1 MNMVEKILAKA
12 SGQKEVRPGDVVLA
26 NVDLM
31 IMHDLSANF
40 VMKVFENE
48 MPGETIQH
56 PDRIAFVFDH
66 NFAPATQAAAEALA
80 AVRKFSAKHGIQH
93 LFDCGHGSIHHTIIE
108 ERLWAPGQIIIGCDS
123 HTPVYGALGLFA
135 TGVGNNS
142 MAALGFPYSLGW
154 FRVPEAMRIWFDGE
168 TGPGVAPR
176 DVCQVMLGRLG
187 EDAAV
192 YKAVEY
198 AGPYIQSLAIEDR
211 TLFPLVAIDIGGKCG
226 YVNPDEKTL
235 AFARS
240 TLGDRSFDMPV
251 NDPGTR
257 YAQCIDIDVSKIEP
271 QIACPPTVGN
281 VKPVQEMSGLRIDIA
296 EIGGST
302 GGRLSDI
309 RQLAACFA
317 DRKVHPGV
325 RLQVVPATRGIYS
338 EALREGLFQ
347 VLHDAGANIFPP
359 SCGSNQA
366 YNMGAM
372 AEDEVMV
379 STQARNFPGRNGHP
393 KARHYLG
400 STWTVAAAAINGQI
414 TDPREVF
421 EPGALSLAQSSR

>member
-12 SGQKEVRPGDVVLA
+12 SGKKEVRPGDVVLA

-31 IMHDLSANF
+31 VMHDLSATF

-48 MPGETIQH
+48 LAGETIQD
-56 PDRIAFVFDH
+56 PGRIAFVFDH
-66 NFAPATQAAAEALA
+66 NFAPATQAAAEALH
-80 AVRKFSAKHGIQH
+80 AVRKFAAAHGIKH

-142 MAALGFPYSLGW
+142 MAALGFPHSLGW
-154 FRVPEAMRIWFDGE
+154 FRVPEAMQIWFHGE

-176 DVCQVMLGRLG
+176 DVCQAMLGRLG
-187 EDAAV
+187 EDGAV
-192 YKAVEY
+192 YKAVDY
-198 AGPYIQSLAIEDR
+198 AGPYIQSLSIEDR
-211 TLFPLVAIDIGGKCG
+211 ILFPLVTIDIGGKCG
-226 YVNPDEKTL
+226 YINPDEKTL
-235 AFARS
+235 EFARS
-240 TLGDRSFDMPV
+240 VLGHRSFEMPV
-251 NDPGTR
+251 NDPGGR
-257 YAQCIDIDVSKIEP
+257 YADVIDIDVSTIEP

-281 VKPVQEMSGLRIDIA
+281 VKPVHQLTGLHIDIA

-317 DRKVHPGV
+317 DKRVHPGV
-325 RLQVVPATRGIYS
+325 RLQVVPATRGIY
-338 EALREGLFQ
+338 AAAMREGLLQ
-347 VLHDAGANIFPP
+347 ILHDAGANIFPP

-372 AEDEVMV
+372 AEGEVMI
-379 STQARNFPGRNGHP
+379 STQARNFPGRNGHS
-393 KARHYLG
+393 KAQHYLG
-400 STWTVAAAAINGQI
+400 STWTVAAAALKGQI

-421 EPGALSLAQSSR
+421 AAHTASFSK